1 MKVVGLLAKDHL
13 VTNPCVA
20 KSDTLLCNGC
30 SSCEK
35 VCPYGAISYEEQEV
49 NDHGIRETRRVA
61 VGQQRPLSGL
71 RSLHSGLPVRRHGS
85 AGLLEQTNSCGGGC
99 DMQVENTEFRPKIVA
114 FCCNWCSYAG
124 ADLAGSSRLAYPAD
138 VKIIRVPCSCRV
150 NPMFILRAFQRG
162 ADGVIL
168 CGCHPGDC
176 HYTTGNYYTRRRMTL
191 LFSMLDYLGVEN
203 GRTRVEWVS
212 AAEGVKFSTTMNEF
226 VAKIHELGE
235 KT

>member
-1 MKVVGLLAKDHL
+1 MKKAYYHLPGLF
-13 VTNPCVA
+13 
-20 KSDTLLCNGC
+20 
-30 SSCEK
+30 EF
-35 VCPYGAISYEEQEV
+35 YELYQV
-49 NDHGIRETRRVA
+49 FLPLFREHR
-61 VGQQRPLSGL
+61 
-71 RSLHSGLPVRRHGS
+71 
-85 AGLLEQTNSCGGGC
+85 
-99 DMQVENTEFRPKIVA
+99 D
-114 FCCNWCSYAG
+114 
-124 ADLAGSSRLAYPAD
+124 SRLAYPAD

-176 HYTTGNYYTRRRMTL
+176 HYTTGNYYARRRMTL

-235 KT
+235 NVRLEDLRCKG